1 MRIEDEDEKKIRTPY
16 SGNPLVSGVKCE
28 QCGITQ
34 EDAST
39 PQLLQCAG
47 CHKVC
52 YCSRECQIKHWKS
65 EHKKVCVKIT
75 AADREQGMKVIEEM
89 KRGDISSVQTLQR
102 SDAAY
107 EVAKQN
113 GLFSTIEKIFHN
125 EMEGKLPEDRRQYS
139 YIQEIITMIFKGNRE
154 VHDRY
159 TCACPVRMKEFILS
173 SPTAWDNMM
182 DATLY
187 LAKILTEEDPKD
199 EGAWRHRAARDV
211 FATMNLALIHKR
223 VAKAI
228 FFSDGKSTTGK
239 RSQQEARR
247 YALDIMA
254 PKLQTFF
261 NNGGEGFAPSWVDT
275 NETIQNNVNQFTA
288 MLSYWFRMLNVDE
301 DNPNAFIEAMELDS
315 DQEQRF
321 ETIGVVIGE
330 GMIQYGRTLTMD
342 EFQVARANATA
353 QYQAKKG
360 KKKGG
365 KKKKNR
371 R

>member
-1 MRIEDEDEKKIRTPY
+1 MTIDEDEKIKTPH

-65 EHKKVCVKIT
+65 EHKKVCAKIT
-75 AADREQGMKVIEEM
+75 AVDREEGMKVIEEM
-89 KRGDISSVQTLQR
+89 KISDRACIKKERGDISSVQTLQR

-113 GLFSTIEKIFHN
+113 GLFSKMENIFQN

-187 LAKILTEEDPKD
+187 LAKILTEEDPKN

-211 FATMNLALIHKR
+211 FA
-223 VAKAI
+223 
-228 FFSDGKSTTGK
+228 
-239 RSQQEARR
+239 
-247 YALDIMA
+247 
-254 PKLQTFF
+254 KL
-261 NNGGEGFAPSWVDT
+261 
-275 NETIQNNVNQFTA
+275 
-288 MLSYWFRMLNVDE
+288 
-301 DNPNAFIEAMELDS
+301 
-315 DQEQRF
+315 
-321 ETIGVVIGE
+321 
-330 GMIQYGRTLTMD
+330 
-342 EFQVARANATA
+342 
-353 QYQAKKG
+353 
-360 KKKGG
+360 
-365 KKKKNR
+365 
-371 R
+371 